1 MKRWCLTVAACA
13 LAAAPLG
20 WQAMAQIATS
30 DVAFPWGSTGTDI
43 SGTISGDQI
52 RDYVVRA
59 QAGQVMSVRMTGS
72 DIVFFNVLPPGSDAE
87 AIFIGSTEGDSFS
100 GTLSQSGPYKIRVY
114 QMRSSARRGESGS
127 YGLAVSV
134 TGDAHAGHGSPASHR
149 GSIVGIKGMDGVA
162 AFDEL
167 TARGFRNVDSF
178 SSGDTLY
185 GIYYF
190 PASGLCIQTTSADGR
205 IVDIRDI
212 ETHPACR

>member
-1 MKRWCLTVAACA
+1 MLAVAVCA

-30 DVAFPWGSTGTDI
+30 DIAFPRGSAGTHV

-59 QAGQVMSVRMTGS
+59 RAGQVMSIRMTGS
-72 DIVFFNVLPPGSDAE
+72 NIVFFNVLPPGSDAE

-100 GTLSQSGPYKIRVY
+100 GALSQSGPYEIRVY

-127 YGLAVSV
+127 YELAISV
-134 TGDAHAGHGSPASHR
+134 TGHAHAGHGSPASHR
-149 GSIVGIKGMDGVA
+149 GGITGIEGMDGVA

-167 TARGFRNVDSF
+167 TARGFRNVDSC

-185 GIYYF
+185 GVYYL
-190 PASGLCIQTTSADGR
+190 PASGLCIQTASADGR